1 MEHTR
6 ILQALA
12 CVVAMYLVALAVW
25 LGWLAPHTPPGTMP
39 YQVLIM
45 VGLFGSAAG
54 IAMAVASMPTRAERR
69 LRRHGLEGWARID
82 GVRPLSRTDH
92 SSELTEF
99 DVELT
104 VPGADTYHGKIVVD
118 VMPVDKP
125 RMIIGQVIPI
135 RVDPT
140 NRDRIMIL
148 PQVPPPR
155 DPGRT

>member
-6 ILQALA
+6 IVQALT

-39 YQVLIM
+39 YQVFIM
-45 VGLFGSAAG
+45 VGLFGAAAG
-54 IAMAVASMPTRAERR
+54 IAMAIASMPTKADRR
-69 LRRHGLEGWARID
+69 LRKHGLEGWAHIN
-82 GVRPLSRTDH
+82 GVRPLTRTDH
-92 SSELTEF
+92 SSELTEL

-104 VPGADTYHGKIVVD
+104 VPGSDSYHGKIVVD

-125 RMIIGQVIPI
+125 RMAIGQTIPI

-140 NRDRIMIL
+140 DRDRIIL
-148 PQVPPPR
+148 VL
-155 DPGRT
+155 

>member
-6 ILQALA
+6 IVQALT

-25 LGWLAPHTPPGTMP
+25 LGWLAPRTPPGTMP

-45 VGLFGSAAG
+45 VGLFGSCAG
-54 IAMAVASMPTRAERR
+54 IAMAIASMPTRADRK

-82 GVRPLSRTDH
+82 GMRPLARTDH

-104 VPGADTYHGKIVVD
+104 VPGSATYHGKIVVD
-118 VMPVDKP
+118 VMPVDKS
-125 RMIIGQVIPI
+125 RMTIGQTIPI
-135 RVDPT
+135 RVDPL
-140 NRDRIMIL
+140 NRNRIML
-148 PQVPPPR
+148 VL
-155 DPGRT
+155 

>member
-6 ILQALA
+6 IVQALT

-45 VGLFGSAAG
+45 VGLFGSCAG
-54 IAMAVASMPTRAERR
+54 IAMAIASMPTRADRK

-82 GVRPLSRTDH
+82 GMRPLARTDH

-104 VPGADTYHGKIVVD
+104 VPGSATYHGKIVVD
-118 VMPVDKP
+118 VMPVDKS
-125 RMIIGQVIPI
+125 RMTIGQTIPI
-135 RVDPT
+135 RVDPL
-140 NRDRIMIL
+140 NRNRIML
-148 PQVPPPR
+148 VL
-155 DPGRT
+155 

>member
-6 ILQALA
+6 ILQAMA
-12 CVVAMYLVALAVW
+12 CVVALYLVALAVW
-25 LGWLAPHTPPGTMP
+25 LGWLAPHAPPGTTP

-45 VGLFGSAAG
+45 VGLFGAGSG
-54 IAMAVASMPTRAERR
+54 IAMAIAAMPTRAERQ

-82 GVRPLSRTDH
+82 GVRPLARTDH
-92 SSELTEF
+92 SSELTEL

-104 VPGADTYHGKIVVD
+104 VPGSDSYHGKIVVD

-125 RMIIGQVIPI
+125 RMVIGETLPI

-140 NRDRIMIL
+140 DRDRIM
-148 PQVPPPR
+148 VMPPPR
-155 DPGRT
+155 APG